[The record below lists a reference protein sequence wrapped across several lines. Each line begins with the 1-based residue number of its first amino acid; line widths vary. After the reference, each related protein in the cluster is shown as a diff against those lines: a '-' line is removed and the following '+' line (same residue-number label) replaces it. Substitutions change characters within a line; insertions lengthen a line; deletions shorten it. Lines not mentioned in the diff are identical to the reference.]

1 MAKFGYF
8 HLILLITL
16 YEVPQHIGGPP
27 IILNEITLL
36 YSYIVEYF
44 GEQALIH
51 PLFSFPKRGKMRRGG
66 SIKLTVINT
75 LANMYG
81 GGLAKPLTVDEELL

>member
-51 PLFSFPKRGKMRRGG
+51 PLFSFPKRGQMRRGG
-66 SIKLTVINT
+66 SINT